1 MVSFHSLGELRWW
14 ILDKKKKKK
23 NYPLSATLAKFYS
36 AVPTAWALP
45 VLSGYFM
52 RLSDADQQTPLRC
65 FGSYFF
71 LQVIFTEHQWVRCLL
86 LSVDP

>member
-1 MVSFHSLGELRWW
+1 MVPFHSLGELS
-14 ILDKKKKKK
+14 DESSTKKR

-65 FGSYFF
+65 FGSFL

-86 LSVDP
+86 LSFDP